1 MTVRFRRTALA
12 LVAVTSLVLAG
23 CGDDD
28 DATST
33 TSTTEAEAEATSTT
47 EAADADP
54 SDDGSTTSTTA
65 AAAEPDEPMAQPA
78 SAVWP
83 DAADELR
90 YDDPVEAA
98 QGFAVDYLG
107 FVDPVVGEYQSGDSR
122 SGEVAIQP
130 IDQGPTTTVFV
141 RQVTDDDSWWVIGAA
156 TSAIRLDA
164 PETMATISSPVSLSG
179 QSTAFEATV
188 SVEVRETGSTAPLT
202 QDFVMGGANGEMG
215 PFAKDIA
222 FDAPSASTGA
232 LILQT
237 FSMEDGRIWEATV
250 IPVSFG

>member
-1 MTVRFRRTALA
+1 MTDRFRRTALA

-28 DATST
+28 DAGST
-33 TSTTEAEAEATSTT
+33 TSTSEAEATSTT
-47 EAADADP
+47 EAADAGT
-54 SDDGSTTSTTA
+54 SGEGSTTTSTTA
-65 AAAEPDEPMAQPA
+65 TSEPAEPLAQPA

-83 DAADELR
+83 YAADDLR

-222 FDAPSASTGA
+222 FDAPTASTGA
-232 LILQT
+232 LVLQT

>member
-1 MTVRFRRTALA
+1 MTDRLRRTALA

-28 DATST
+28 DGGSATT
-33 TSTTEAEAEATSTT
+33 TTEAEADATSTT
-47 EAADADP
+47 DTTEAGT
-54 SDDGSTTSTTA
+54 SGDGSTTSTT

-83 DAADELR
+83 YAADDLR

-107 FVDPVVGEYQSGDSR
+107 FVDPVVGEYLSGDSR
-122 SGEVAIQP
+122 SGEVSIQP
-130 IDQGPTTTVFV
+130 LDQGPTTTVFV

-156 TSAIRLDA
+156 TSAIRLES
-164 PETMATISSPVSLSG
+164 PETMATITSPVSLSG

-202 QDFVMGGANGEMG
+202 QDFVMGGANGEVG

-222 FDAPSASTGA
+222 FDAPTATTGA
-232 LILQT
+232 LVLQT